1 MKKTAK
7 SGAKRPVQKPRPRG
21 KASKEEVRE
30 AILTAAVGEF
40 FEHGFGGA
48 RVDAIAQ
55 RSKINKRFLY
65 AYVGNKEAIW
75 LAALQRVAAAG
86 LMPQATADAL
96 AAAYVFLRRVEHRI
110 QYLDDQQTHLL
121 PTVDGDLD
129 WIACSLGLR
138 CTADT
143 LPSIPELQML
153 VPQTSPAVRGPQAAT
168 GMSETRDQLASTLA
182 NRRRERTTLWNDS
195 GFLQDS
201 FFGSDPRSDSAFG
214 GLRTASGVS
223 VREVLM
229 RPEELATAG
238 VVIDSPSAVRH

>member
-75 LAALQRVAAAG
+75 LAALQRVYGTMRAGERELNLENLAPDEGMRQLIHFNFWFHVEHPEFISMLNDENRQKARNLRRSTKTQKMYSHLLGLIEGLLHRGEAAG
-86 LMPQATADAL
+86 LFRKGVDPMQLYISIAAL
-96 AAAYVFLRRVEHRI
+96 SYFYCSNQHTLSVIFGH
-110 QYLDDQQTHLL
+110 
-121 PTVDGDLD
+121 DL
-129 WIACSLGLR
+129 
-138 CTADT
+138 
-143 LPSIPELQML
+143 
-153 VPQTSPAVRGPQAAT
+153 
-168 GMSETRDQLASTLA
+168 ST
-182 NRRRERTTLWNDS
+182 RREIVR
-195 GFLQDS
+195 
-201 FFGSDPRSDSAFG
+201 REEH
-214 GLRTASGVS
+214 VIS
-223 VREVLM
+223 VIMDYLA
-229 RPEELATAG
+229 RPAAN
-238 VVIDSPSAVRH
+238 

>member
-75 LAALQRVAAAG
+75 LAALQRVYGTMRAGERELNLENLAPDEGMRQLIHFNFWFHVEHPEFISMLNDENRQKARNLRRSTKTQKMYSHLLGLIEGLLHRGEAAG
-86 LMPQATADAL
+86 LFRKGVDPMQLYISIAAL
-96 AAAYVFLRRVEHRI
+96 SYFYCSNQHTLSVIFGHDLSTRR
-110 QYLDDQQTHLL
+110 
-121 PTVDGDLD
+121 
-129 WIACSLGLR
+129 GL
-138 CTADT
+138 
-143 LPSIPELQML
+143 
-153 VPQTSPAVRGPQAAT
+153 V
-168 GMSETRDQLASTLA
+168 
-182 NRRRERTTLWNDS
+182 RREEH
-195 GFLQDS
+195 
-201 FFGSDPRSDSAFG
+201 
-214 GLRTASGVS
+214 VIS
-223 VREVLM
+223 VIMDYLA
-229 RPEELATAG
+229 RPAAN
-238 VVIDSPSAVRH
+238 